1 MCIAMCIAQILWKS
15 RLVCFLA
22 LGFNAQLQPAVLR
35 ANASAARSPNA
46 GPRSKFDSHQSA
58 LHVQLW

>member
-1 MCIAMCIAQILWKS
+1 MCIAMCIAQTLWKS
-15 RLVCFLA
+15 HLVCFLA
-22 LGFNAQLQPAVLR
+22 LGFVQLQPAVLR

-58 LHVQLW
+58 LHVQPW